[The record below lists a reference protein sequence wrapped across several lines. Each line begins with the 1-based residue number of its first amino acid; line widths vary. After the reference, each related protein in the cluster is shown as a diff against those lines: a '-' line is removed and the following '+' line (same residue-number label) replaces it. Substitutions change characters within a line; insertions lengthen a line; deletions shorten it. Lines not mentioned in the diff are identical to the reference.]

1 MTGHD
6 IFAAL
11 GEIDKKFVIE
21 SAPERRKR
29 GIITK
34 ALKRSL
40 IAACLCILLCGASA
54 TALIAS
60 GNIPLD
66 SFAVITADEIGKI
79 MQTNT
84 MSESTNTY
92 KVIEVKSSEEL
103 KIFPIPEGEYLPIYE
118 TKLSE
123 LDEEELLMLAEYIIP
138 KFEELFG
145 FELETDGVHRQ
156 ENFHPS
162 VYLTYR
168 SEKGKWNDPRLE
180 VKIDQRKDFYSIV
193 IDYSVNGKNAPKLK
207 LGESELISNESMTAE
222 EKFAMHSAV
231 RDVFCEIFEI
241 DLPHYADRTRGS
253 YFYNGVT
260 HPSENYSTEY
270 AKDYY
275 NYDNYLTLYGGIGH
289 ENRVSISLKLYRKSI
304 DDFCPAVMQA
314 KKITLEEAEELLY
327 KGYVF
332 GGHTCTACMAEQDK
346 IDFEGYDYVGLEYV
360 FGKERAYDT
369 IGVPFY
375 VFFKLIDSTEY
386 EDFTV
391 YQYAKTYV
399 PAIKVRG
406 LDRYFRLQSEKH
418 KSAVE

>member
-1 MTGHD
+1 MTGYD

-11 GEIDKKFVIE
+11 GGIDRKFVIE

-40 IAACLCILLCGASA
+40 IAACLSLLLCGASA
-54 TALIAS
+54 TALIVS
-60 GNIPLD
+60 GNIPID

-84 MSESTNTY
+84 MSESTNAY
-92 KVIEVKSSEEL
+92 KIIKVKSSEEL
-103 KIFPIPEGEYLPIYE
+103 KIFPVPEGEYLPIYE

-145 FELETDGVHRQ
+145 FDLEADGVHHQ

-168 SEKGKWNDPRLE
+168 SAKEKRNDPGLG
-180 VKIDQRKDFYSIV
+180 VKIEQRKDFYSIE
-193 IDYSVNGKNAPKLK
+193 IDYSVNGKTAPKLK
-207 LGESELISNESMTAE
+207 FGESELISNESMTAE
-222 EKFAMHSAV
+222 ERFAMHSAV
-231 RDVFCEIFEI
+231 RDVFCELFEI
-241 DLPHYADRTRGS
+241 DLPHYVDRGTGS
-253 YFYNGVT
+253 WFYSGVT
-260 HPSENYSTEY
+260 HPTENYSTEY
-270 AKDYY
+270 AKDYAK
-275 NYDNYLTLYGGIGH
+275 YDNYLTLYDGIGH

-346 IDFEGYDYVGLEYV
+346 IEFEGYDFVGLEYV
-360 FGKERAYDT
+360 FGKEKSYET